1 MGPLTLRGPDVT
13 AGRGA
18 RREAR
23 ARIDEAVVDLL
34 AERGYERIS
43 IELILERAGVERS
56 EFDSRFAGLQDCVMQ
71 VYRENLDHFVGLVLA
86 AYSAEETWRDGMRA
100 AGYAI
105 ARFLRDNPQ
114 MARAGVIELLA
125 AGPPA
130 EAQRASSLDRL
141 VDMIDAGRQEL
152 DDPESVTRGVA
163 EGVLG
168 SVYEIVIRDLQAGRG
183 TADAEAAVPQL
194 LYFALRPY
202 LGHEVAREE
211 LTMPRPPEPGE
222 EGG

>member
-1 MGPLTLRGPDVT
+1 MTLPGSGVGTDRAAPRPV
-13 AGRGA
+13 RERIGA
-18 RREAR
+18 
-23 ARIDEAVVDLL
+23 AVVDLL

-43 IELILERAGVERS
+43 VEAILERAGAGRD
-56 EFDSRFAGLQDCVMQ
+56 EFDERFAGLQDCVLQ
-71 VYRENLDHFVGLVLA
+71 VYRENLDRFVDLVLA
-86 AYSAEETWRDGMRA
+86 AYSAEESWRDGMRA

-105 ARFLRDNPQ
+105 ARFLRDNPR

-152 DDPESVTRGVA
+152 EDPASITRGVA

-183 TADAEAAVPQL
+183 TAGAEDAVPQL

-211 LTMPRPPEPGE
+211 LTIPRPPEAGE
-222 EGG
+222 EAG

>member
-1 MGPLTLRGPDVT
+1 VT
-13 AGRGA
+13 PGGSEIGLDRAA
-18 RREAR
+18 PRE
-23 ARIDEAVVDLL
+23 RIDAAVVDLL

-43 IELILERAGVERS
+43 IELILERADVDRA
-56 EFDSRFAGLQDCVMQ
+56 EFDHRFADLQDCVMQ
-71 VYRENLDHFVGLVLA
+71 VYREHLDRFVELVLA
-86 AYSAEETWRDGMRA
+86 AYSAEDTWRDGIRA

-105 ARFLRDNPQ
+105 ARFLRDNPR

-141 VDMIDAGRQEL
+141 VEMIDAGRQEL
-152 DDPESVTRGVA
+152 DEPDSITRGVA

-183 TADAEAAVPQL
+183 TAAAEDAVPQL

-211 LTMPRPPEPGE
+211 LTMRPPPEPDE